1 LKICMVL
8 DRVFPPDI
16 RVEKEAR
23 GLIKAGHEL
32 FLLSLGSKNLPE
44 KKVKLI
50 SMYVKSAL

>member
-1 LKICMVL
+1 MVL